1 MSDESLRATG
11 DGMTVLL
18 LDPVNA
24 SLAPLAEALGRQL
37 APRHEWIAAAWAPSH
52 VRPEV
57 RAVLDEEGVPAQ
69 GLRARGLGSVA
80 MEEVDLVVAFTP
92 DEGRLR
98 VPATA
103 RRLDWRLPDPSSA
116 PPSERLEAYRA
127 ARDEI
132 ERRLRALVK
141 DLA

>member
-1 MSDESLRATG
+1 
-11 DGMTVLL
+11 MTVLL

-37 APRHEWIAAAWAPSH
+37 APHHDWVAASWSPSH

-57 RAVLDEEGVPAQ
+57 RAVLAEEGVSTH

-80 MEEVDLVVAFTP
+80 LEDVDVVVAFAA

-98 VPATA
+98 VPDTA
-103 RRLDWRLPDPSSA
+103 RRVDWRLPDPSSA

-132 ERRLRALVK
+132 ERRLKTLVK
-141 DLA
+141 DLP